1 MKNESPEQ
9 CPKRITEEPED
20 EGVKAILAEAGRR
33 MEKRNK
39 NAVYLPDQA
48 NYRRYLRSVRLAGR
62 IEEDVENGI
71 TVGYILPPPMTSS
84 FVRLQ
89 SYLWNF
95 DRGNGLFGPPQE
107 VTALADYAEV
117 YTRGRWR

>member
-39 NAVYLPDQA
+39 NEVYLPDQA

-84 FVRLQ
+84 FVRVQ
-89 SYLWNF
+89 SYL
-95 DRGNGLFGPPQE
+95 
-107 VTALADYAEV
+107 
-117 YTRGRWR
+117 

>member
-9 CPKRITEEPED
+9 CPNRITEELED

-33 MEKRNK
+33 MEKRK

-62 IEEDVENGI
+62 IEGDVENGI

-84 FVRLQ
+84 FVRMQ

-95 DRGNGLFGPPQE
+95 DRGNGLFGLPQE

>member
-9 CPKRITEEPED
+9 CPNRITEEPED

-48 NYRRYLRSVRLAGR
+48 NYRRYLRPVGPAGC

-84 FVRLQ
+84 FLRLQ

-95 DRGNGLFGPPQE
+95 DRGNGLFGLPQ
-107 VTALADYAEV
+107 
-117 YTRGRWR
+117 